1 MHSNESFS
9 ITEIC
14 ETTTEPLFR
23 EILTAIINMHPGEY
37 LFSDDYTRFKKTD
50 TDQLEAARKIRENA
64 YRKNDNEGDGETS
77 SSTRVRPQTLYPS
90 GTDLPNKKSVPEI
103 LAYEVVK
110 LKFVHPEYFR
120 PTKKFY
126 RAVGLSQR
134 QWWSAYRGKQN
145 SPKPNTKHF
154 AHIWELHCKEGL
166 SILPPN
172 ILDRS

>member
-1 MHSNESFS
+1 MDIDVLTKFRTQMGEKPFWRYVNKVYRKTILMHSNESFS

-90 GTDLPNKKSVPEI
+90 GTDLPNKKSVQKSCIRSGEAKI
-103 LAYEVVK
+103 
-110 LKFVHPEYFR
+110 
-120 PTKKFY
+120 
-126 RAVGLSQR
+126 RAS
-134 QWWSAYRGKQN
+134 
-145 SPKPNTKHF
+145 
-154 AHIWELHCKEGL
+154 
-166 SILPPN
+166 
-172 ILDRS
+172 